1 MMMPKKLFKIRLPA
15 DVAFWTSP
23 PEKRYSQPA
32 MMILK
37 KKTRPAIKNMK
48 SMRLK
53 PPPVRRSE
61 IESPGSISRLRF
73 SLMGMSV
80 SMTVLDVGVVFIDLF
95 YFKIQEWIKFGHRL
109 D

>member
-61 IESPGSISRLRF
+61 ILLSLLILVAGLSILSKM
-73 SLMGMSV
+73 LM
-80 SMTVLDVGVVFIDLF
+80 
-95 YFKIQEWIKFGHRL
+95 
-109 D
+109 